1 MAKQNKGKI
10 YYSMQAI
17 SILPLLLFG
26 LIIIFSSTFFFSRAI
41 HKEVA
46 TEMEIS
52 AELCISLLD
61 SVYPGDYQLKEHT
74 VQGKTAYS
82 LFKGDADI
90 TTEYALVDNIKS
102 KTDMDVTLFY
112 KDTRI
117 LTTIRSWDG
126 LRLVGTG
133 APEAIISEV
142 LEPGE
147 PQFYDNVIIN
157 QTPYFAYYTPLTNRD
172 GSVVGMLFIGKPT
185 ESVNKMIQSSVLPII
200 AIGVIS
206 LIITAWFSFR
216 YAKQIVSTLQK
227 LKEFFAKVSSGNL
240 DATPDASILKR
251 EDEFTSIGQAAI
263 TMQRSLKTLIERD
276 ALTDLYNRRSCD
288 KMLRETITKNRKHGT
303 SFCTV
308 LADID
313 HFKSINDTYGHESGD
328 VVLQNIAKLLKT
340 HIHKQGY
347 VGRWGGEEFLM
358 IYENCSLEQ
367 AKEKLSTLLVA
378 LRETTHKLDNG
389 EIKVTLTFGVVCD
402 SSLEPHELIKKA
414 DENLYMGKANGRDCI
429 VS

>member
-1 MAKQNKGKI
+1 MAKQNKGKV

-26 LIIIFSSTFFFSRAI
+26 LIIIFCSTYFFTRAM

-52 AELCISLLD
+52 AELCKSLLD
-61 SVYPGDYQLKEHT
+61 SVYPGDYQLKEDT
-74 VQGKTAYS
+74 IGDKTAYS
-82 LFKGDADI
+82 LYKGDTDI
-90 TTEYALVDNIKS
+90 TAEYALVDKIKEQ
-102 KTDMDVTLFY
+102 TDMDVTIFY
-112 KDTRI
+112 MDTRI
-117 LTTIRSWDG
+117 LTTLRNWDG

-133 APEAIISEV
+133 APDAVIAEV
-142 LEPGE
+142 LETGT
-147 PQFYDNVIIN
+147 PQFYDKVIIN
-157 QTPYFAYYTPLTNRD
+157 HAPYFAYYTPLTNHD
-172 GSVVGMLFIGKPT
+172 NSVVGMLFIGKPT
-185 ESVNKMIQSSVLPII
+185 ESVNQMVQSSVLPII
-200 AIGVIS
+200 LIGAVS
-206 LIITAWFSFR
+206 LIITALFSFY
-216 YAKQIVSTLQK
+216 YAKQIVSTLHS
-227 LKEFFAKVSSGNL
+227 LKSFFAKVSGGNL
-240 DATPDASILKR
+240 DATPEASILKR
-251 EDEFTSIGQAAI
+251 EDEFSEIGQAAL

-288 KMLRETITKNRKHGT
+288 KMLRQTINKSRIQET

-328 VVLQNIAKLLKT
+328 IVLQNVAKLLKT
-340 HIHKQGY
+340 HMHKQGY

-358 IYENCSLEQ
+358 VYENCTIEQ
-367 AKEKLSTLLVA
+367 AKEKLTSLQTI
-378 LRETTHKLDNG
+378 LRETLHKFENG
-389 EIKVTLTFGVVCD
+389 ETYVTLTYGLVCD

>member
-1 MAKQNKGKI
+1 MHKQNKGKV

-52 AELCISLLD
+52 AELCISILD
-61 SVYPGDYQLKEHT
+61 SVYPGDYSLKEDT
-74 VQGKTAYS
+74 INGKTAYS
-82 LFKGDADI
+82 LYKGNTDI
-90 TTEYALVDNIKS
+90 TTEYSLVDNIKS
-102 KTDMDVTLFY
+102 KTDMDVTIFY
-112 KDTRI
+112 MDTRI
-117 LTTIRSWDG
+117 LTTIRNWDG
-126 LRLVGTG
+126 VRLVGTG

-142 LEPGE
+142 LAPGA
-147 PQFYDNVIIN
+147 PQFYDKVIIN
-157 QTPYFAYYTPLTNRD
+157 QTPYFAYYTPLTNSD

-200 AIGVIS
+200 AIGVVS
-206 LIITAWFSFR
+206 LIVTAWFSFR

-227 LKEFFAKVSSGNL
+227 LKDFFAKVSSGNL

-251 EDEFTSIGQAAI
+251 EDEFTAIGQAAL

-288 KMLRETITKNRKHGT
+288 KMLRETISKSRKNEKP
-303 SFCTV
+303 FCAI

-328 VVLQNIAKLLKT
+328 IVLQNVARILKT
-340 HIHKQGY
+340 HVHKQGY
-347 VGRWGGEEFLM
+347 VGRWGGEEFLI
-358 IYENCSLEQ
+358 IYEHCTLEQ
-367 AKEKLSTLLVA
+367 AKEKLGSLQTI
-378 LRETTHKLDNG
+378 LRETTHKFDNA
-389 EIKVTLTFGVVCD
+389 EVHVTLTFGAVCD

>member
-1 MAKQNKGKI
+1 MKSQNKGKI

-26 LIIIFSSTFFFSRAI
+26 LIIIFSSTYFFSSAM

-52 AELCISLLD
+52 AELCKSLLD
-61 SVYPGDYQLKEHT
+61 SVYPGDYHLEEST
-74 VQGKTAYS
+74 VDGKTAYS
-82 LFKGDADI
+82 LYKGDADI
-90 TTEYALVDNIKS
+90 TTEYALVDNIKA

-112 KDTRI
+112 MDTRI
-117 LTTIRSWDG
+117 LTTITNWDG

-133 APEAIISEV
+133 APDAIVAEV
-142 LEPGE
+142 LKPGT
-147 PQFYDNVIIN
+147 PKFYNKVIIN
-157 QTPYFAYYTPLTNRD
+157 QSPYFAYYTPLTNSD

-185 ESVNKMIQSSVLPII
+185 ESVNTMITNSVMPII
-200 AIGVIS
+200 LIGIVS
-206 LIITAWFSFR
+206 LVLTGLVSFY
-216 YAKQIVSTLQK
+216 YAKQIIATLHK
-227 LKEFFAKVSSGNL
+227 LKDFFSKVSSGNL
-240 DATPDASILKR
+240 NATPDASIMKR
-251 EDEFTSIGQAAI
+251 EDEFTEIGQAAL
-263 TMQRSLKTLIERD
+263 TMQRSLRTLIERD

-288 KMLRETITKNRKHGT
+288 KMLRTTINKARNNNRT
-303 SFCTV
+303 FCTV

-328 VVLQNIAKLLKT
+328 IVLQNVAKILKT

-358 IYENCSLEQ
+358 VYENCNLEQ
-367 AKEKLSTLLVA
+367 AKEQLGTLQTI
-378 LRETTHKLDNG
+378 LRETTHKFDNG
-389 EIKVTLTFGVVCD
+389 EVHVTLTFGVVCD